1 MSEGY
6 YTEKGKTRSAMT
18 SEGSKGAASLE
29 DKKQKKG
36 RDKKYKDLKSG
47 GEGEVDMFKKDDE
60 QKQRQNLLKEKDS
73 KQRKEKRESEMTKK
87 VKDEQKERED
97 VLTKEREKK
106 REREMLKKVKVDE
119 KQKEEKLAKNEVV
132 NCITVLRINCEGFSV
147 QSRS

>member
-1 MSEGY
+1 MISESQVIITMSEGY
-6 YTEKGKTRSAMT
+6 YTDKGKTRSAMT

-47 GEGEVDMFKKDDE
+47 GDGEVDMFKKDDE

-87 VKDEQKERED
+87 
-97 VLTKEREKK
+97 K
-106 REREMLKKVKVDE
+106 RM
-119 KQKEEKLAKNEVV
+119 
-132 NCITVLRINCEGFSV
+132 
-147 QSRS
+147 SRKRRKMC